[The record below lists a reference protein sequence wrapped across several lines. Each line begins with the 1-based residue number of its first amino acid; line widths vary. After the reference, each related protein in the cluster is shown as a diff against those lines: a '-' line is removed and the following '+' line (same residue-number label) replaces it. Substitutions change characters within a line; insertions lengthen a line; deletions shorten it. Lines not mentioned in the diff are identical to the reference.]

1 MLRAVLWWQSKS
13 QERLLDFIRS
23 ISLLLSHKDQFYL
36 PLLVGL
42 LAAPIIYITKVGH
55 WRKDVLEG
63 HDIKVKI
70 FADINETTWKVFLF
84 KTVGRVFDRDI
95 IFRDRIYLE
104 FSFLG
109 YVVKLQSNLG
119 NRVCV
124 LFLLLFFFFLLL
136 AFFLLH
142 LYRY

>member
-1 MLRAVLWWQSKS
+1 M
-13 QERLLDFIRS
+13 
-23 ISLLLSHKDQFYL
+23 
-36 PLLVGL
+36 
-42 LAAPIIYITKVGH
+42 
-55 WRKDVLEG
+55 
-63 HDIKVKI
+63 
-70 FADINETTWKVFLF
+70 FLF

-104 FSFLG
+104 SSFLG
-109 YVVKLQSNLG
+109 YVVKFQSNLG